1 MPGGAPLRVYPPVS
15 PYISLIA
22 PLYLLMSRLHL
33 LEALRSAP
41 PHISPCLPSISPMS
55 SLYLA
60 CISPYLL
67 EALRS
72 AKAFERQLESSA
84 EQADVGEMQ
93 GRCRGDIWEVY
104 GRSRAS
110 WRAAQ
115 CRHAAVGLG

>member
-1 MPGGAPLRVYPPVS
+1 MS
-15 PYISLIA
+15 
-22 PLYLLMSRLHL
+22 PLYLPYVSLV
-33 LEALRSAP
+33 
-41 PHISPCLPSISPMS
+41 

-93 GRCRGDIWEVY
+93 GRCRGDTWEIY
-104 GRSRAS
+104 GR
-110 WRAAQ
+110 
-115 CRHAAVGLG
+115 CTGELGPAGEQRSAGTPPRG